1 MKKKL
6 VYFLLVIASL
16 PVMAVLYKN
25 QLGAVYFFILAVI
38 FFALAIKGFRGEED
52 EGKNNS

>member
-1 MKKKL
+1 MKKL
-6 VYFLLVIASL
+6 FYFLLVVASL